1 MTYLIP
7 LQLMRGRLPSQTLL
21 TAFPRLEELY
31 TPFIRAIKQGNVQ
44 AFDAALTWAEPRL
57 IQQNVWIAIEKAREV
72 CLRGLYKKMWVA
84 LGAKTRLPVGHI
96 KIALGLAGAAE
107 LSTSSESMDHDSN
120 DKSGKEKEEAE
131 KRAAEEQEE
140 AKERENDLLDEA
152 ECITAG
158 MIFRGFVRGYISHE
172 KRMVVLAAKDPFP
185 SLATVA
191 VRKT

>member
-1 MTYLIP
+1 MSYSPP
-7 LQLMRGRLPSQTLL
+7 LQPCACPWARMEGVEIQEKLVD
-21 TAFPRLEELY
+21 EE
-31 TPFIRAIKQGNVQ
+31 N
-44 AFDAALTWAEPRL
+44 
-57 IQQNVWIAIEKAREV
+57 
-72 CLRGLYKKMWVA
+72 
-84 LGAKTRLPVGHI
+84 
-96 KIALGLAGAAE
+96 
-107 LSTSSESMDHDSN
+107 
-120 DKSGKEKEEAE
+120 
-131 KRAAEEQEE
+131 EE